1 MNYRHLEQKIDHVL
15 NHLEK
20 RFRIDAHYFFKG
32 GFWLTLGQAVT
43 LGFGLI
49 STALF
54 AHLLSPQEY
63 GIYRYLVGIA
73 AILASFSLTGLGQSV
88 LQATA
93 QKHSGFYRATLKIG
107 FLYSLLI
114 TVAGVVMGGYYWI
127 QGNQLLATGCLMVAV
142 IQPLITVFQ
151 NTQSV
156 IQGEGK
162 YLESTKQYAFRMML
176 VTLISV
182 VSLLLTKNVLTLF
195 FFYLIGMLVV
205 NIVSHYSYRPEN
217 TVVPK
222 DIFVK
227 YLNYAKHTSVRNLI
241 SNIAQKADT
250 VIVFTQLGA
259 VELALYSIATVIPEQ
274 VKGSFKNLASL
285 LLPKYAKHEDPKILL
300 RSLPR
305 RSFQLFIVLT
315 AITGL
320 YIVTAPFIYKLLF
333 PKYPDAA
340 FLSQIMALSFPA
352 MVSIVPVSAL
362 QSFMDKKRLY
372 QLQILESVFL
382 VLSTTALTITFGVLG
397 AVIAKVAT
405 RYATLGYNFYLLYNN
420 KD

>member
-1 MNYRHLEQKIDHVL
+1 MYTRLANFLHERYHV
-15 NHLEK
+15 
-20 RFRIDAHYFFKG
+20 DAHYFLRG
-32 GFWLTLGQAVT
+32 GFWLSLGQAIT

-54 AHLLSPQEY
+54 AHLLSAQEY
-63 GIYRYLVGIA
+63 GVYRYLVGIS
-73 AILASFSLTGLGQSV
+73 AILASFSLTGLGQSI

-93 QKHSGFYRATLKIG
+93 QGHTGFYRATLKVN
-107 FLYSLLI
+107 FLYSLFI
-114 TVAGVVMGGYYWI
+114 TVAGIVMGGYYWI
-127 QGNQLLATGCLMVAV
+127 QNNHLLAIGCFMVAI

-162 YLESTKQYAFRMML
+162 YLESTKQYGFRMML

-182 VSLLLTKNVLTLF
+182 VSLLLTKNILVLF
-195 FFYLIGMLVV
+195 FFYLVGMLVV
-205 NIVSHYSYRPEN
+205 NTISHYSYRPKN
-217 TVVPK
+217 SIVPE
-222 DIFVK
+222 DVYLK
-227 YLNYAKHTSVRNLI
+227 YLNYAKHTSIRNLI
-241 SNIAQKADT
+241 SNTAQKADT

-259 VELALYSIATVIPEQ
+259 TELALYSIATVIPEQ

-285 LLPKYAKHEDPKILL
+285 LLPKYAKHEDSKKLL
-300 RSLPR
+300 RSLPH
-305 RSFQLFIVLT
+305 RSVQLFIVLFC
-315 AITGL
+315 ITCL
-320 YIVTAPFIYKLLF
+320 YIATAPLVYKILF
-333 PKYPDAA
+333 PKYPDGA

-352 MVSIVPVSAL
+352 MVSIIPVSAL
-362 QSFMDKKRLY
+362 QSLMDKKRLY
-372 QLQILESVFL
+372 QLQIVESVFL
-382 VLSTTALTITFGVLG
+382 VISTTALTIIFGVLG